1 MYAVKKLT
9 QFNFEVVNLKDDT
22 PIVYQVSKSKK
33 GHYSCNCMGYSRQK
47 DKTQHK
53 HCLMVK
59 ALEEMQHFDSILLD
73 SDWKVLQAHSMNEAL
88 AEMETFISEIAA
100 R

>member
-9 QFNFEVVNLKDDT
+9 PRSFEVTNLEDHPKT
-22 PIVYQVSKSKK
+22 YNVTKSVK
-33 GHYSCNCMGYSRQK
+33 GYYACDCMGYSRQK

-59 ALEEMQHFDSILLD
+59 ALEELEEFDSMLLD
-73 SDWKVLQAHSMNEAL
+73 DDWKVVQAHSMKDALDQLEAF
-88 AEMETFISEIAA
+88 MSEVVKG
-100 R
+100 

>member
-9 QFNFEVVNLKDDT
+9 GSSFEVTNLIDHPKSYT
-22 PIVYQVSKSKK
+22 VSKNAL
-33 GHYSCNCMGYSRQK
+33 GHYSCDCMGFARQK

-59 ALEEMQHFDSILLD
+59 ALEELQDFDSMLLD
-73 SDWKVLQAHSMNEAL
+73 EDWRVVEAHSMNDAIEQL
-88 AEMETFISEIAA
+88 ESFMQDVLEG
-100 R
+100 